1 MTKLARKFEK
11 IETQLRKRYSFL
23 ADVSIDVVEGIGK
36 TKYDDFQKSILVCID
51 SIRQQYKTPRF
62 VRRFGVQTSFE
73 KFLLVIL
80 LHEIAHVQ
88 QYQTV
93 SDHILKSAVLEIVPG
108 DVESHDESWVE
119 QEADKW
125 AVKELRKI
133 KKSKSIRI

>member
-1 MTKLARKFEK
+1 MTKLEKKFERLANK
-11 IETQLRKRYSFL
+11 LRKRYPFL
-23 ADVSIDVVEGIGK
+23 ENVAIDVVEGIGK

-51 SIRQQYKTPRF
+51 SIRAEYKTPRF
-62 VRRFGVQTSFE
+62 VRRLGKQTSFE
-73 KFLLVIL
+73 DFLLVIL

-93 SDHILKSAVLEIVPG
+93 PEHTLKAAVLEIVPG

-125 AVKELRKI
+125 ARREFRKL
-133 KKSKSIRI
+133 KK